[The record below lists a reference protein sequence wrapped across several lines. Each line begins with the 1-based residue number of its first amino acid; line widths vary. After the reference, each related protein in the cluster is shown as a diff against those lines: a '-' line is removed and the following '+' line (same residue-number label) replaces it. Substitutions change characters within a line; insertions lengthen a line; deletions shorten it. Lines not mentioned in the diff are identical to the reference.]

1 MTEPSADGPF
11 RTGFVSVVGRPNV
24 GKSTLVNRLVGQ
36 KVAIVSDKPQTT
48 RNRILAVANVPGGQI
63 VLFDTPGLHKPRSRL
78 NERMVEAAVR
88 SLRQVD
94 VVLWLV
100 ESTAEVGAGDQHVKR
115 LLAAARRTVVLGLNK
130 IDLVPKPKVLTAI
143 DRFRG
148 LMDFADIVPFSAL
161 DGENVDRL
169 VSVVLSHLPAG
180 PPLYPEDFLTDEPER
195 VIVSELVR
203 EQVLRQTR
211 DEIPYA
217 TGVVIESF
225 KEGPPLVRIE
235 ASVLVEKA
243 SQKGILIGKGG
254 TRLKA
259 IGTAAR
265 AEIEAFLGTKVFLGL
280 FVKVRENWREDAS
293 TLESMGLG
301 ARGRSG

>member
-1 MTEPSADGPF
+1 VSQGSASQPF
-11 RTGFVSVVGRPNV
+11 RAGFVCVVGRPNV

-63 VLFDTPGLHKPRSRL
+63 VLFDTPGLHKPRSRM
-78 NERMVEAAVR
+78 NERMVAAAVR
-88 SLRQVD
+88 SLGQVD
-94 VVLWLV
+94 VILWLADAT
-100 ESTAEVGAGDQHVKR
+100 EEIGAGDRHVQR

-130 IDLVPKPKVLTAI
+130 IDLMPKPQLLPAI

-148 LMDFADIVPFSAL
+148 LMDFADVVPFSAL
-161 DGENVDRL
+161 TGENVDRL
-169 VSVVLSHLPAG
+169 VSVALSHLPEGSA
-180 PPLYPEDFLTDEPER
+180 LYPEDFLTDEPER

-217 TGVVIESF
+217 TGVVVESF
-225 KEGPPLVRIE
+225 KEDPVLVRIE
-235 ASVLVEKA
+235 ASVLVEKE

-254 TRLKA
+254 LRLKA
-259 IGTAAR
+259 IGSAAR

-280 FVKVRENWREDAS
+280 FVKVRANWREDPK
-293 TLESMGLG
+293 TLEAMGLRPG
-301 ARGRSG
+301 GRSA

>member
-1 MTEPSADGPF
+1 VTEEPRSEPF
-11 RTGFVSVVGRPNV
+11 RVGFVSVVGRPNV

-36 KVAIVSDKPQTT
+36 KIAIVSDKPQTT
-48 RNRILAVANVPGGQI
+48 RNRILAVANVCGGQI
-63 VLFDTPGLHKPRSRL
+63 VLFDTPGLHKPRSRM
-78 NERMVEAAVR
+78 NERMVDAAVR

-100 ESTAEVGAGDQHVKR
+100 DATEKTSPGDQHVQR
-115 LLAAARRTVVLGLNK
+115 LLTSARRTVVLGLNK
-130 IDLVPKPKVLTAI
+130 IDLLPKPRILPAI
-143 DRFRG
+143 DRFRT

-161 DGENVDRL
+161 TGENVDRL
-169 VSVVLSHLPAG
+169 VAVALSHLPAG
-180 PPLYPEDFLTDEPER
+180 APLYPEDFVTDEPER
-195 VIVSELVR
+195 VIVGELVR

-217 TGVVIESF
+217 TGVVVESF
-225 KEGPPLVRIE
+225 KEDPPLVRIE
-235 ASVLVEKA
+235 ASVFVEKA

-254 TRLKA
+254 ARLKA

-280 FVKVRENWREDAS
+280 FVKVRENWREDPS

-301 ARGRSG
+301 ARGRSA